1 VLQERSNVTPQ
12 AQARNQPAETRSAR
26 PRRTEAVIVSSDDGF
41 LIELGPVLGDAY
53 RTRTV
58 EQPSQIEGAVEG
70 SRWLA
75 IIDTASLTD
84 VHTAVARLEQQHRSA
99 PIIVV
104 ASNPDEWA
112 SAVARGNVI
121 AVVAREQMAG
131 KALIDAL
138 AAAALRLREEQP
150 PQSPAPSH
158 TSGGGS
164 KTGKRLQGMPLAM
177 PVAAVAAV
185 LIAGSV
191 WWLLHRPSAAPA
203 AVAVVN
209 EPAAA
214 TEAAD
219 SMAPAPAAAP
229 AANSQTVVE
238 LLSAARAAFR
248 DQKLL
253 LPLPDADQHGD
264 SALDLYSQVLAQQP
278 SNEEALDGIKRLY
291 GIGRARIQSDLS
303 SGKLDDAARLAA
315 LFRGSG
321 VDPDSMREIDASIAA
336 ARPKWLITR
345 TQEYIAAGDFTNA
358 EQLLSQMTAAGADQR
373 SIIDLR
379 RAIGAKQLDQQLLVM
394 SGEVKAAIDSGSLLD
409 PANDNAR
416 TRLQAM
422 RAINRNHPATVAA
435 QRELQAALLARALDA
450 THKDQFDPAQ
460 RFVAAA
466 GEIGAN
472 AEVTE
477 AKRTLQS
484 EIDLVA
490 AGAAAAAAA
499 DAKAKQTAAAA
510 AAHSVQNPESNN
522 DLPAYISARPTKP
535 LNASYPQSAV
545 ERAVQGSV
553 TVEFTLSADGT
564 ASNAT
569 VVDAKPSGVF
579 DRAAMKAVLGG
590 HYDVSALN
598 ERKSV
603 RARIRLTFKPS

>member
-1 VLQERSNVTPQ
+1 MTPQ
-12 AQARNQPAETRSAR
+12 PQARNQVAETRTTRAH
-26 PRRTEAVIVSSDDGF
+26 RTEAVIVSSDDGF
-41 LIELGPVLGDAY
+41 LIELGPVLGDGY

-58 EQPSQIEGAVEG
+58 EQPSQIESTGEG

-75 IIDTASLTD
+75 IIDAASITD
-84 VHTAVARLEQQHRSA
+84 AHSTVARLQQQHRSA
-99 PIIVV
+99 PIIVI
-104 ASNPDEWA
+104 ANNPDEWT

-138 AAAALRLREEQP
+138 AAAALRLRDEPQQ
-150 PQSPAPSH
+150 QSPAPPNI
-158 TSGGGS
+158 GGAGS
-164 KTGKRLQGMPLAM
+164 KSGRPLQGIPLAM
-177 PVAAVAAV
+177 PLAAVAAV
-185 LIAGSV
+185 LIAASA
-191 WWLLHRPSAAPA
+191 WWLMHRPSAAPA
-203 AVAVVN
+203 TIA
-209 EPAAA
+209 
-214 TEAAD
+214 EAAD
-219 SMAPAPAAAP
+219 AATPAAPAAA
-229 AANSQTVVE
+229 NSQSVLE

-253 LPLPDADQHGD
+253 LPRPDADQHGD

-278 SNEEALDGIKRLY
+278 SNEEALDGIKRLF
-291 GIGRARIQSDLS
+291 GIGRARIQSDLA

-315 LFRGSG
+315 LFRGNG

-336 ARPKWLITR
+336 ARPKWLANR
-345 TQEYIAAGDFTNA
+345 AQEYIAAGDFTNA
-358 EQLLSQMTAAGADQR
+358 EQLISQMTVAGGDQHT
-373 SIIDLR
+373 IVELR
-379 RAIGAKQLDQQLLVM
+379 RAIGARQLDQQLLAM
-394 SGEVKAAIDSGSLLD
+394 SGEVKAAIDSGSLLE

-422 RAINRNHPATVAA
+422 RAVNRTHPATLAA

-450 THKDQFDPAQ
+450 THKDQFEPAQ
-460 RFVAAA
+460 RYIAAA
-466 GEIGAN
+466 GEIGAS

-490 AGAAAAAAA
+490 ANTAAAAAA
-499 DAKAKQTAAAA
+499 DAKAKQIAAAA
-510 AAHSVQNPESNN
+510 AAHAAQSPAEPSDDV
-522 DLPAYISARPTKP
+522 PAYISAKPTKP
-535 LNASYPQSAV
+535 LNATYPESAI
-545 ERAVQGSV
+545 ESAVQGSV

-569 VVDAKPSGVF
+569 VVNAKPSGVF

-598 ERKSV
+598 DRKSV

>member
-1 VLQERSNVTPQ
+1 
-12 AQARNQPAETRSAR
+12 
-26 PRRTEAVIVSSDDGF
+26 VIVSSDDGF
-41 LIELGPVLGDAY
+41 LIELGPVLGDGY

-58 EQPSQIEGAVEG
+58 EQPSQIEGTVEG
-70 SRWLA
+70 SHWLA

-84 VHTAVARLEQQHRSA
+84 AHTTVARLEQQHRSA
-99 PIIVV
+99 PIIVI
-104 ASNPDEWA
+104 ANNPDEWS

-138 AAAALRLREEQP
+138 AAASLRLHDEP
-150 PQSPAPSH
+150 PAPSPAPPSI
-158 TSGGGS
+158 SGAGS
-164 KTGKRLQGMPLAM
+164 KSGKPLQGIPLAM
-177 PVAAVAAV
+177 PLAAVAAL
-185 LIAGSV
+185 LIAATA
-191 WWLLHRPSAAPA
+191 WWLMHKPSAAPA
-203 AVAVVN
+203 TATTEAVN

-214 TEAAD
+214 AEAGD
-219 SMAPAPAAAP
+219 SATPAAAAAP
-229 AANSQTVVE
+229 AATNAQSILE

-253 LPLPDADQHGD
+253 LPRSDAEQHGD
-264 SALDLYSQVLAQQP
+264 SALELYGQVLAQQP
-278 SNEEALDGIKRLY
+278 SNEEALDGIKRLF
-291 GIGRARIQSDLS
+291 GIGRARIQSDLA

-315 LFRGSG
+315 LFRGNG

-336 ARPKWLITR
+336 ARPKWLVNR
-345 TQEYIAAGDFTNA
+345 AQEYIAAGDFTNA
-358 EQLLSQMTAAGADQR
+358 EQLISQMTVAGADQR
-373 SIIDLR
+373 TILDLR
-379 RAIGAKQLDQQLLVM
+379 RAIGARQLDQQLTVM

-422 RAINRNHPATVAA
+422 RAVNRNHPATLAA

-450 THKDQFDPAQ
+450 THKDQFDSAQ
-460 RFVAAA
+460 RFIAAA
-466 GEIGAN
+466 GEIGTT

-484 EIDLVA
+484 ELDLVA
-490 AGAAAAAAA
+490 ANAAAAAAA

-510 AAHSVQNPESNN
+510 AAHSAQNPAEPSN

-535 LNASYPQSAV
+535 LDATYPQTAV
-545 ERAVQGSV
+545 ESAVQGSV
-553 TVEFTLSADGT
+553 TIEFTLHADGT

-569 VVDAKPSGVF
+569 VVDAKPKVIF
-579 DRAAMKAVLGG
+579 DRAAMKAVLSG

-598 ERKSV
+598 DRPTV